1 MAAVD
6 EENLYLETAS
16 LKLGFGANKVLI
28 YLALLIRFKV
38 EKDCCLQCTLLS
50 E

>member
-1 MAAVD
+1 MTAVD
-6 EENLYLETAS
+6 EKNLCLETAS

-28 YLALLIRFKV
+28 YLALLIKV
-38 EKDCCLQCTLLS
+38 EKDCCLQCNLLS